1 MSVNQRGVTV
11 QCVYSVLFLCQAR
24 GEAAVREEFP
34 DATILRPATCFGHED
49 HFLNYYA
56 CKLRIKLNIPF
67 LYLSKVTT
75 CLKVNLPSTGAAG

>member
-1 MSVNQRGVTV
+1 MLSVNQRGVTV

-67 LYLSKVTT
+67 LYL
-75 CLKVNLPSTGAAG
+75 LKSNNLLKS